1 MDNCE
6 ILYYKESP
14 MDKEM
19 VWIYETKES
28 KSFVRGRH
36 ISNIITD
43 ENEIMKAIWDRN
55 LNR

>member
-1 MDNCE
+1 
-6 ILYYKESP
+6 
-14 MDKEM
+14 M